1 MNPLFAPQKIKERG
15 KKSGRFCFFKL
26 YTVLFQKIT
35 TQRRQAPIQG
45 NHPFPRIHFMNAQ
58 KKVLVGISGG
68 VDSAVTACL
77 LLKQG
82 YQVTGLNIKVLDS
95 LEESPSIQP
104 SPLVISDHP
113 DFQIPV
119 FTLNLSSKFKSDVIS
134 YFHDDYLGGR
144 TPNPCM
150 VCNKK
155 IKWFG
160 LFEGAKMLD
169 AEFVATGHFAST
181 SFSDG
186 RHRLYKGIDPQKD
199 QSYFLWMLSQNDLEK
214 TILPLGELTKPEV
227 RKLAHTFGVRAAEK
241 KESQEI
247 CFVPQDDYCGYLA
260 GTIPGLAEKVAD
272 GDIVDESGKVIGKH
286 RGYPFYTI
294 GQRRGVGVSAKVPL
308 YVTGID
314 TEHNRIM
321 VGKKSALE
329 TRSLIAS
336 GPNWIGIEQLSG
348 PTDALGKIRYRDKES
363 PCTLEPLENNEV
375 AVSFCSPK
383 SAIAAGQAAV
393 FYRNSEVL
401 GGGFIRRVVRE
412 PSL

>member
-1 MNPLFAPQKIKERG
+1 MLLQA
-15 KKSGRFCFFKL
+15 L
-26 YTVLFQKIT
+26 YCIIPKNNNTE
-35 TQRRQAPIQG
+35 RQAPTKH
-45 NHPFPRIHFMNAQ
+45 NHPFPWIQLMSRQ

-68 VDSAVTACL
+68 VVSAVTACL

-82 YQVTGLNIKVLDS
+82 YQVTGLNIRVLDS
-95 LEESPSIQP
+95 LDESPSIQP

-169 AEFVATGHFAST
+169 AEFIATGHFAST

-186 RHRLYKGIDPQKD
+186 RYRLYKGVDPQKD
-199 QSYFLWMLSQNDLEK
+199 QSYFLWMLSQSDLEK

-227 RKLAHTFGVRAAEK
+227 RKLAHSFGVRAAEK

-247 CFVPQDDYCGYLA
+247 CFVPQDDYCGYLEGA
-260 GTIPGLAEKVAD
+260 IPGLAEKVAD
-272 GDIVDESGKVIGKH
+272 GDIVDETGNVIGKH

-294 GQRRGVGVSAKVPL
+294 GQRRGVGVSAKIPL

-314 TEHNRIM
+314 TEHNRIL

-329 TRSLIAS
+329 TRRLIAS
-336 GPNWIGIEQLSG
+336 GLNWIGIEQLSA

-363 PCTLEPLENNEV
+363 PCTLEPLENHEV
-375 AVSFCSPK
+375 AVSFTSPK

-401 GGGFIRRVVRE
+401 GGGFIRQVLQE
-412 PSL
+412 SHL